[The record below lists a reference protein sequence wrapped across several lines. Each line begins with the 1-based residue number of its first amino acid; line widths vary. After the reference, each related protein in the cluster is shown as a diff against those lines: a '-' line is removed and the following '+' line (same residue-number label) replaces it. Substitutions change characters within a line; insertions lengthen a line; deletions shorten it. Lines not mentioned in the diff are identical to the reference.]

1 MSNRQTH
8 RRRTTHVASTDRSAR
23 RSSGAR
29 PDRQSAS
36 FENRR
41 SAGNDAAEL
50 DSYSRNA
57 SRYSSGASSRGDAF
71 ARPHDRADRYRRSS
85 SRYGEGSYGDSR
97 TRADADSRASFESRS
112 RRSTQ
117 DRYAAQAKQ
126 RKRKRLVR
134 NVLVAVVAL
143 VLVGAGAAFAY
154 YQVISN
160 NLHRGLGDGLKGVLV
175 DQQYATDPF
184 YVLLIGTDGSA
195 WRDSEEAAEYGGVYR
210 SDTMI
215 LARVAPKD
223 KTVTLV
229 SLHRDTKVDLGEYG
243 VQKLNAAH
251 AFGGAALTVETVSKL
266 AGVPISHYVEINFDG
281 FEEIVNAVG
290 GIEVDVPIEINDDDA
305 GGHLDAGLQTL
316 NGEQALILC
325 RSRHAYDEYGPGDEY
340 RSANQRL
347 VISAILN
354 KVLSS
359 DLGTI
364 ASTVTSMSKY
374 VTTDYEITELVG
386 LAQTMRGLDTQTNMW
401 SAMQPT
407 TSAYI
412 DNIWY
417 EITDEGAWRT
427 MMQRVDAGLPPTEQD
442 IVDETGTILASAG
455 GGSSSADAPR
465 TGTVS
470 IRNGNGQTGLADK
483 AAAAVSALGYTTD
496 TGNADSFNYTT
507 TVVVYSK
514 ESQAQAAQEIVDAL
528 GAGKAVLNQN
538 EYIFSTDFLVV
549 FGSDYAG

>member
-8 RRRTTHVASTDRSAR
+8 RRRTTHVASTDRPTR
-23 RSSGAR
+23 RSGGTRS
-29 PDRQSAS
+29 DRQSAS
-36 FENRR
+36 FDYSR
-41 SAGNDAAEL
+41 SADRDVAGA
-50 DSYSRNA
+50 DSYARDA
-57 SRYSSGASSRGDAF
+57 SRYTSGASSRGDSSRSSA
-71 ARPHDRADRYRRSS
+71 DRAERYRRSS
-85 SRYGEGSYGDSR
+85 SRYAEGSRDTQG
-97 TRADADSRASFESRS
+97 RASAESRS
-112 RRSTQ
+112 RRATQ
-117 DRYAAQAKQ
+117 ERYAAQAKQ

-134 NVLVAVVAL
+134 NVLIAVLAF

-160 NLHRGLGDGLKGVLV
+160 NLHKGLGDGLAGVLV
-175 DQQYATDPF
+175 DQKYATDPF

-195 WRDSEEAAEYGGVYR
+195 WRDSQEAAEYGGVYR

-229 SLHRDTKVDLGEYG
+229 SLHRDTKVDLGEFG

-281 FEEIVNAVG
+281 FEDIVNAVG
-290 GIEVDVPIEINDDDA
+290 GIEVDVPIEIDDDDA

-347 VISAILN
+347 VISAIAS
-354 KVLSS
+354 KILSS

-364 ASTVTSMSKY
+364 ASTVTAMSNY

-386 LAQTMRGLDTQTNMW
+386 LAQTMRGLDTSTNMW

-412 DNIWY
+412 DGIWY
-417 EITDEGAWRT
+417 EITDEEEWRA
-427 MMQRVDAGLPPTEQD
+427 MMKRVDSGLPPTEED

-455 GGSSSADAPR
+455 GGSTSADAPR

-470 IRNGNGQTGLADK
+470 IRNGNGKTGLADTASK
-483 AAAAVSALGYTTD
+483 AVSALGYTTD
-496 TGNADSFNYTT
+496 TGNADSFDYAT

-514 ESQAQAAQEIVDAL
+514 ESQAEAAQEIVDAL
-528 GAGKAVLNQN
+528 GVGRAVLNQN

-549 FGSDYAG
+549 FGSDYTG